1 MSAGF
6 RSRLAAMASAGIVAL
21 GAAATAE
28 AHVQISPTAAAPGD
42 AVKFELLVPGE
53 TEAHTIEVAL
63 RIPDG
68 VLPFSFERQ
77 PGWHRQVEQG
87 DDGSV
92 AVVRWHGQLA
102 RDGFVRFAFLAS
114 TPDREG
120 DLVWKVVQRYD
131 DGEEVAWIGPHD
143 SERPAA
149 MTRVSASAAHQ
160 NAGGEAVAEQPATA
174 RDRSTTAPGEAS
186 SNGGGGTLA
195 LALGAAGLL
204 LGAAALAVAFRRR
217 PRSRAEAW

>member
-1 MSAGF
+1 MSAGV
-6 RSRLAAMASAGIVAL
+6 RSRLAAATVAGIVAL
-21 GAAATAE
+21 AAAGAAE

-42 AVKFELLVPGE
+42 PVEFELLVPGE

-63 RIPDG
+63 RVPDG
-68 VLPFSFERQ
+68 VLPFAFERQ
-77 PGWHRQVEQG
+77 PGWHRQVEKG
-87 DDGSV
+87 ADGSV
-92 AVVRWHGQLA
+92 AVIRWHGELA

-120 DLVWKVVQRYD
+120 DLVWKVIQRYD
-131 DGEEVAWIGPHD
+131 DGEEAAWIGPPD
-143 SERPAA
+143 SDRPAA
-149 MTRVSASAAHQ
+149 VTRVSASAARQ
-160 NAGGEAVAEQPATA
+160 NAGGEVPAEQPA
-174 RDRSTTAPGEAS
+174 APGRSPAPPAEPAS
-186 SNGGGGTLA
+186 DGGGDTVA